1 MAIVGVLEFQMAA
14 DLARLSKDMATAK
27 NTVASTVAGINKTL
41 GAIGVGLSVSFFT
54 GMIKGVVDAA
64 DKMNDL
70 KKITGLTITELA
82 GLEKVAALNGSSLD
96 QVSKAVGI
104 MSKNIVAGSTAL
116 QSLGIASKQSNGE
129 FRTSNEVLLDV
140 ADRFANMRDG
150 IQKASLAQEIFGKS
164 GRELIPLLNEG
175 KAALQAQ
182 IEAYG
187 TASGFT
193 QKLATD
199 SDRFN
204 DILVMLGGN
213 VTATKNNFVAG
224 LLPALND
231 IGAAFTKVS
240 GSAQLFNSIGSGL
253 GMALKGIVIAVA
265 TAAGAL
271 KSLGFAID
279 GVGRQLFALINLDFK
294 GAIAAG
300 DKYFDNIAKT
310 AKGNA
315 EFVKSIIDGDK
326 AIDGADSGRK
336 SLLDFQTVLPT
347 VAATATRATEK
358 QNKVFNTQLYLL
370 KQYEDEAKRARDIT
384 QSVATEQELYNQKLE
399 ELNRLKP
406 YLTIET
412 YDRALAKLNVTNKQV
427 AASTQRTT
435 DEVSQLWMQAGRN
448 IQSTLANS
456 IFNFFDDGLNGM
468 VKNVAIAVGRIASE
482 FAALR
487 IAQSIGLS
495 SMFGVGGGGAGSA
508 GNIAGAFNLAS
519 MGTSM
524 MSMFRGGMSG
534 ITGLLGRG
542 LSMLPGALGSFGTG
556 MLGSAGAGAFSA
568 AGGAGTAFIG
578 GAGTALGGSG
588 MGVTAGL
595 GASAASM
602 AAIAGPLIAVDIA
615 GRLFGGNKT
624 LGGAEMIPVIG
635 GFLAG
640 LFGHGPMKFRQQS
653 LQGNVSSGGFDGDL
667 TNVFRAKGGLLVGN
681 KHRSVTEQLTDDQQ
695 KTFDSAIKS
704 FYTSAHGFAENLGLS
719 TDLVDTFTQ
728 TLQIK
733 SEKGKQLTEEAIT
746 EMLTGIGNSLARNVI
761 PAVDQ
766 FRKVG
771 EDSFATFTR
780 LNNEFMSLKQG
791 AINLGASAEYA
802 NKLVY
807 GLGMETRSAYV
818 EIAGGTDRLLELTS
832 KFSANFLTEAERMA
846 APMKFV
852 EDGLRSLGY
861 SAEITK
867 DQFKDLIQQ
876 LVLAGDETALLLLEN
891 QDLFLAVRQYKD
903 ALAGVVDATIEASQ
917 AFNLNDQA
925 TNALA
930 RLQQS
935 IDAEKTKLTDKYNLS
950 VIESEKRIKDVSD
963 TIAKLADVS
972 AALKSSVNSINPLSL
987 EQARSQVMNGGSDSL
1002 NVKDAIAILGQQQ
1015 SSAGFSNV
1023 LEFKRSTAAN
1033 VKLLS
1038 GMTGKVDQQMLL
1050 EQRSLAALE
1059 ASRTALDDGFNAE
1072 IMRLDEI
1079 LDDAKEQTA
1088 SLQGIDTKVLSMVT
1102 ALGELNRILIQGGQ
1116 TGTAGGGASIPVS
1129 GNTAISSADIV
1140 RFIDNNKNTPL
1151 EIYKAAIKNGV
1162 SSGQI
1167 AATGIYTQRQ
1177 IDDFVKQNNLA
1188 SFDVGGVVPRT
1199 GLAMIHKN
1207 EQVLTAND
1215 SANMSG
1221 QIEQLTKAV
1230 EVLTIANNKMNRR
1243 FDKWDN
1249 EGLPAERVA

>member
-1 MAIVGVLEFQMAA
+1 MAVVGVLEFQMAA
-14 DLARLSKDMATAK
+14 DLARLSKDMTTAK

-104 MSKNIVAGSTAL
+104 MSKNIVAGSAAL
-116 QSLGIASKQSNGE
+116 QSLGISSKQANGE

-140 ADRFANMRDG
+140 ADRFATMRDG
-150 IQKASLAQEIFGKS
+150 IQKTSIAQEIFGKS
-164 GRELIPLLNEG
+164 GRKLIPMLNEG
-175 KAALQAQ
+175 RTALQAQ

-213 VTATKNNFVAG
+213 VTATKNNFVSG

-240 GSAQLFNSIGSGL
+240 GSAQLFNAIGSGL
-253 GMALKGIVIAVA
+253 GIALKGIVIAVA
-265 TAAGAL
+265 TAAGAI

-279 GVGRQLFALINLDFK
+279 GIGRQMLALINLDFK

-315 EFVKSIIDGDK
+315 EFIKSIIDGDK
-326 AIDGADSGRK
+326 AIEGADSGRK
-336 SLLDFQTVLPT
+336 SLLDFQAVLPT
-347 VAATATRATEK
+347 VTATATRAVEK
-358 QNKVFNTQLYLL
+358 QNKEFNMQLYLL
-370 KQYEDEAKRARDIT
+370 KQYEDEARRARDIT
-384 QSVATEQELYNQKLE
+384 QSVATEQEIYNQKLE

-427 AASTQRTT
+427 AVSTQRTT

-487 IAQSIGLS
+487 IAQSIGLAG
-495 SMFGVGGGGAGSA
+495 MFGGGIGGTGGAGGGLST
-508 GNIAGAFNLAS
+508 AFNLAS
-519 MGTSM
+519 LTSGATNLFKTGFGAT
-524 MSMFRGGMSG
+524 SLLSGAGG
-534 ITGLLGRG
+534 
-542 LSMLPGALGSFGTG
+542 MLPGSAGSFFGGMGGGTVAGVSSPAALAGSSFAAAAGPAIGVAIAAMALDTITNKFAGDKTIGGSFGKT
-556 MLGSAGAGAFSA
+556 MQKIPVLGAGW
-568 AGGAGTAFIG
+568 
-578 GAGTALGGSG
+578 
-588 MGVTAGL
+588 
-595 GASAASM
+595 
-602 AAIAGPLIAVDIA
+602 DI
-615 GRLFGGNKT
+615 
-624 LGGAEMIPVIG
+624 
-635 GFLAG
+635 LAG
-640 LFGHGPMKFRQQS
+640 FFGHGPMKFRQQS
-653 LQGNVSSGGFDGDL
+653 LQGTASSGGFDGDF
-667 TNVFRAKGGLLVGN
+667 TNVFRAKGGLLVKN
-681 KHRSVTEQLTDDQQ
+681 KHKSVTEQLTDDQQ
-695 KTFDSAIKS
+695 QTFDTAIKG
-704 FYTSAHGFAENLGLS
+704 FYTSARGFAENLGLS

-733 SEKGKQLTEEAIT
+733 SEKGKQLTEEAIA

-761 PAVDQ
+761 PAIDQ
-766 FRKVG
+766 FRKIG
-771 EDSFATFTR
+771 EDSFATFNR
-780 LNNEFMSLKQG
+780 LNTEFMALKQG

-802 NKLVY
+802 NKLVSS
-807 GLGMETRSAYV
+807 LGMETRTAYV
-818 EIAGGTDRLLELTS
+818 EIAGGTDHLLELTS

-846 APMKFV
+846 VPMKFV

-867 DQFKDLIQQ
+867 DQFGDLIQQ

-903 ALAGVVDATIEASQ
+903 ALAGVVDATREASQ
-917 AFNLNDQA
+917 ALNLNDQS

-935 IDAEKTKLTDKYNLS
+935 IDAEKTKLTDKYNLA
-950 VIESEKRIKDVSD
+950 VIESERRIKDVSD

-987 EQARSQVMNGGSDSL
+987 EQARSQVMSGRSDSS
-1002 NVKDAIAILGQQQ
+1002 NVKDAIALLGQQQ
-1015 SSAGFSNV
+1015 SEAGFSNV

-1033 VKLLS
+1033 VKLLN
-1038 GMTGKVDQQMLL
+1038 GMTTKVDREMLL
-1050 EQRSLAALE
+1050 AQRSLAALE
-1059 ASRTALDDGFNAE
+1059 ASRNALDDGFNAE
-1072 IMRLDEI
+1072 IMRLDLI
-1079 LDDAKEQTA
+1079 LEDAKNQTA
-1088 SLQGIDTKVLSMVT
+1088 SLQGIDIKVLSMVV
-1102 ALGELNRILIQGGQ
+1102 ALGELNRILLQGGQ
-1116 TGTAGGGASIPVS
+1116 AGVPGGGGAIPVS
-1129 GNTAISSADIV
+1129 GNPAISSADIV
-1140 RFIDNNKNTPL
+1140 RFIDGNRDSPMA
-1151 EIYKAAIKNGV
+1151 IYRAAIKNGV

-1167 AATGIYTQRQ
+1167 AATGIYTQKQ

-1188 SFDVGGVVPRT
+1188 SFDVGGKVPST
-1199 GLAMIHKN
+1199 GLAMVHKN
-1207 EQVLTAND
+1207 EQVLTANE
-1215 SANMSG
+1215 SSNMSG

-1243 FDKWDN
+1243 FDKWDS